1 MKKKQLYGRG
11 VLMLCIACQLTVA
24 PLFFS
29 SHVQAVPVAPTFL
42 TTAQTQEMRTIKG
55 IVRDVNNQPLPGA
68 TIRIKGTSTGVVS
81 DVLIF
86 TAWCRMWT
94 GIIPLPYPMTR
105 ILPCSCRLSA

>member
-11 VLMLCIACQLTVA
+11 VPMLCIACQLTVA

-29 SHVQAVPVAPTFL
+29 SRVQAVPVAPTLL

-68 TIRIKGTSTGVVS
+68 TIRLRVP
-81 DVLIF
+81 LQ
-86 TAWCRMWT
+86 AWCRMWT